1 MMTMLKSIGALLI
14 STTLITAGLNIV
26 ALATNPHLSGALGA
40 TMFVFL
46 IVLGFSALGL
56 FLLLPL
62 AILLVRRRVRFQIS
76 IVTLAIAAVP
86 LGYIVIALIAVDNRW
101 VGSVAGAL
109 TASSWTFLNREL
121 FPSGVKH

>member
-1 MMTMLKSIGALLI
+1 MLKSIGALLI
-14 STTLITAGLNIV
+14 STTLITAGLIV
-26 ALATNPHLSGALGA
+26 VELGTNSHLSGALGA
-40 TMFVFL
+40 TMFLFL

-62 AILLVRRRVRFQIS
+62 AILLIRRRARFQIS

-86 LGYIVIALIAVDNRW
+86 LGYILIALIAVDNRW

-109 TASSWTFLNREL
+109 TAASWAFVNREL
-121 FPSGVKH
+121 FPSGVKL